1 MPVSASRRHLLPD
14 LALLGIAAV
23 WGGSY
28 LATQQLATTLGVI
41 AVLCARFLPAAL
53 VLGAIVLGRRGPSL
67 RRSLRAGSVLGGL
80 RAATIVLET
89 VGVTMTSATNAG
101 LIIGLSILLTP
112 VLESWATGRRLTPG
126 LISSVLLALGGIALL
141 VGGDGFASVNPG
153 DALIL
158 VAAITRATLG
168 VAEAKA
174 ARAPGADLLGLT
186 TVEIALG
193 AALFTAVGGAP
204 LLARLPEFTA
214 ATWGLVVFL
223 ALGCTVFAFLGQLW
237 ATSRTSASRAG
248 LMLGSEPGWVLIIGV
263 VIGGERIGPLGWI
276 GAAVLLVAMV
286 WGRRA
291 ELHWR
296 VPDPAESTQKAPSA
310 PRKRPYGYSRR
321 A

>member
-1 MPVSASRRHLLPD
+1 MSDSTSRRHLFPD

-28 LATQQLATTLGVI
+28 LATQQLATTLGVT

-53 VLGAIVLGRRGPSL
+53 VLGTIVLGRRGTTL

-80 RAATIVLET
+80 RAAKIALET

-126 LISSVLLALGGIALL
+126 LIGSVLLALGGIALL

-168 VAEAKA
+168 VAEARA
-174 ARAPGADLLGLT
+174 AGEPGADLLGLT
-186 TVEIALG
+186 TVEIAIG

-204 LLARLPEFTA
+204 LIARLPEFTA
-214 ATWGLVVFL
+214 ATWGLVAFL

-248 LMLGSEPGWVLIIGV
+248 LMLGSEPGWVLLIGV
-263 VIGGERIGPLGWI
+263 AVGGERIGPLGWI
-276 GAAVLLVAMV
+276 GAAVLLSAMV

-296 VPDPAESTQKAPSA
+296 GIGPVQATPGPEDVAKLRQL
-310 PRKRPYGYSRR
+310 
-321 A
+321 